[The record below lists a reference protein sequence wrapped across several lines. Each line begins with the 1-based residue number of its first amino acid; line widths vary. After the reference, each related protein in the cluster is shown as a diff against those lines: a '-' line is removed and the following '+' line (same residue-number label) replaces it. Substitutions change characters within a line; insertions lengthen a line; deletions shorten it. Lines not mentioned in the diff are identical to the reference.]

1 MTTSARP
8 ALERLRPMYRPESIA
23 VVGASEAP
31 GSLAAMVYG
40 NLVHEFRGRRYP
52 VNPRRATVFGDR
64 AYPDVADLPEP
75 VDLVVVLVPAAA
87 VPEVMAGCVRAG
99 HRSAY
104 LLSAG
109 FAETGT
115 PQGADL
121 QQQVTAI
128 AASHDLP
135 VAGPNCNGFLN
146 ARLPVVSGFLLAPE
160 DARPAAGPVALVSQS
175 GGFGS
180 FILNRAVT
188 ARVNVGFF
196 ASTGNETDVSV
207 ADVLAFAVDQ
217 PEITVIG
224 FFAET
229 IKKPSVFL
237 AAADRALELG
247 KVIISVTPGSSET
260 VTRAA
265 LSHTASVVGSADVYA
280 AACRQHGIIPAS
292 SIEQLTDFALLMQ
305 TGRRMP
311 GPRIGIVTSSGGAG
325 VLTAA
330 NAGDAGLEVPEL
342 SPAAQSEIGALMPP
356 FASAANPVDTTA
368 GMGPARQGNYARI
381 VDRLLADDQVDA
393 VLPLIWYGK
402 GPDAEALVDI
412 NRRATKPVVPVP
424 TTDPDWLLDQGLPAF
439 PDPTRAVRALA
450 ALSAVSQRGAGVADE
465 GQSRWRLNAFH
476 RDRPSSADGSPTE
489 RALRARAL
497 LAYAGGRPFVLE
509 STAKAVLAEYGI
521 PVAQERECGSEDEAV
536 AAAAALGGTVV
547 LKGLSYEW
555 PHKSDA
561 GGVVA
566 GLRTADQVR
575 AGYRSVIAAARGVAL
590 ESVLVQE
597 MVRGR
602 LELAVGLQRDP
613 VFGAVVATGL
623 GGPLVEVVA
632 EPVLLHVPF
641 SAAQAGQAAGAI
653 AGGRITHP
661 VRGLRD
667 GELDALA
674 GLLSGLGELAAE
686 LPEVISADVNPV
698 MVGQDGL
705 AAVDAL
711 LVVEARG
718 D

>member
-1 MTTSARP
+1 
-8 ALERLRPMYRPESIA
+8 
-23 VVGASEAP
+23 
-31 GSLAAMVYG
+31 
-40 NLVHEFRGRRYP
+40 
-52 VNPRRATVFGDR
+52 
-64 AYPDVADLPEP
+64 
-75 VDLVVVLVPAAA
+75 
-87 VPEVMAGCVRAG
+87 
-99 HRSAY
+99 
-104 LLSAG
+104 
-109 FAETGT
+109 
-115 PQGADL
+115 
-121 QQQVTAI
+121 
-128 AASHDLP
+128 
-135 VAGPNCNGFLN
+135 
-146 ARLPVVSGFLLAPE
+146 
-160 DARPAAGPVALVSQS
+160 
-175 GGFGS
+175 
-180 FILNRAVT
+180 
-188 ARVNVGFF
+188 
-196 ASTGNETDVSV
+196 
-207 ADVLAFAVDQ
+207 
-217 PEITVIG
+217 
-224 FFAET
+224 
-229 IKKPSVFL
+229 
-237 AAADRALELG
+237 
-247 KVIISVTPGSSET
+247 
-260 VTRAA
+260 
-265 LSHTASVVGSADVYA
+265 
-280 AACRQHGIIPAS
+280 
-292 SIEQLTDFALLMQ
+292 
-305 TGRRMP
+305 
-311 GPRIGIVTSSGGAG
+311 
-325 VLTAA
+325 
-330 NAGDAGLEVPEL
+330 
-342 SPAAQSEIGALMPP
+342 
-356 FASAANPVDTTA
+356 
-368 GMGPARQGNYARI
+368 MGPARQGNYARI

-393 VLPLIWYGK
+393 VLPLIWYGQ

-450 ALSAVSQRGAGVADE
+450 ALSAVSHREARADE
-465 GQSRWRLNAFH
+465 VRSRRQAFS
-476 RDRPSSADGSPTE
+476 RRRRPTSSATSSPTE

-521 PVAQERECGSEDEAV
+521 PVAREIECGSEDEAV